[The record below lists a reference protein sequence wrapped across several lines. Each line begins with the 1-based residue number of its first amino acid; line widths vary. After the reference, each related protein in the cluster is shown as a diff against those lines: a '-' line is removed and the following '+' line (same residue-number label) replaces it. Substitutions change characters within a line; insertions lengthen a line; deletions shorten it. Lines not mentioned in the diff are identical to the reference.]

1 MLGIADRLIV
11 ALDVP
16 DPSQARGIVRE
27 LDGLVSFY
35 KIGYWLLFKP
45 GTDALIEELIGAGH
59 RVFAD
64 CKLYDIGETVKRGV
78 QAFAERGVSILTVH
92 AEPSVMCAAVEGRG
106 EHLSTRIF
114 GVTVLTSLDDAAL
127 AESGSAFGV
136 DALVA
141 RRVRQAVECGLD
153 GVIASPSDDPSHL
166 RALGGNPRLL
176 VATPGIRPRGI
187 GTDDHARHAT
197 PAHAVARGA
206 DYLVVGRPIVRAP
219 DRRAMA
225 EAIVA
230 DMERGAKPTLA

>member
-1 MLGIADRLIV
+1 
-11 ALDVP
+11 
-16 DPSQARGIVRE
+16 
-27 LDGLVSFY
+27 
-35 KIGYWLLFKP
+35 
-45 GTDALIEELIGAGH
+45 
-59 RVFAD
+59 
-64 CKLYDIGETVKRGV
+64 VKRGV